1 MKFFKNKPVAIA
13 VMVVAIFMA
22 ILIGQARKPDVVIPE
37 GGVKLDQ
44 TLSTA
49 YFKEYVVDG
58 AKLLSSKTEETIS
71 LYNANWDQLSG
82 SIMAVVTVKSTDSGA
97 EDAAWDWAEQL
108 QLGQNDAILL
118 IDEGSGTYSVV
129 ASGTFYDRIAAQA
142 TSFVDT
148 CLYEHVEKKDY
159 DSAAISLFSQVHLL
173 FDQQGVSSTP
183 SGGSGVLGAVVS
195 VLLLILVL
203 WLVFTV
209 IDEIRYSSWHGR
221 YGSMASPVV
230 VYRPVLW
237 WHRPGTPW
245 FRKKRQSHNRPGG
258 GTRPPSGGGTR
269 PPMGGGSSRPA
280 SRPSGGTRTTP
291 RSGSFGGT
299 RGSNFG
305 SSTRSG
311 GFGNSRG
318 GSFGSSSRGS
328 FGGSTRGGSFGGR
341 SGGSFGG
348 RSGGRGGSFGGRR

>member
-1 MKFFKNKPVAIA
+1 MKFLKKKPVAIA
-13 VMVVAIFMA
+13 VMVVAIVLS
-22 ILIGQARKPDVVIPE
+22 ILVGQVKKPDVVVPE

-44 TLSTA
+44 SLSTA
-49 YFKEYVVDG
+49 YFKEYVVDN
-58 AKLLSSKTEETIS
+58 AKLLSDKTEDAIS
-71 LYNANWDQLSG
+71 LYNANWDKLSG
-82 SIMAVVTVKSTDSGA
+82 SIMAVVTVKNTASGA

-118 IDEGSGTYSVV
+118 IDEGGGTYSVV

-173 FDQQGVSSTP
+173 FDKGSSAA
-183 SGGSGVLGAVVS
+183 SGGGSGVFGAVLS
-195 VLLLILVL
+195 ILVLLLVL
-203 WLVFTV
+203 WVVFTI
-209 IDEIRYSSWHGR
+209 IDEIRYSSWHAR
-221 YGSMASPVV
+221 YGTMASPVV

-245 FRKKRQSHNRPGG
+245 FRKKRQNHNLPGG
-258 GTRPPSGGGTR
+258 PKPPSGGGTR
-269 PPMGGGSSRPA
+269 PPVSGGSRPA
-280 SRPSGGTRTTP
+280 SRPSGGTRTPP
-291 RSGSFGGT
+291 RTGSFGGT
-299 RGSNFG
+299 RGSSFG
-305 SSTRSG
+305 STTRSG

-318 GSFGSSSRGS
+318 GGFGSSSRGS

-348 RSGGRGGSFGGRR
+348 RSGGRGGGFGGRR